1 MDSSVFAAALVRL
14 PVQPA
19 EEIKEE
25 KHVEKAKEY
34 VPSGRPAT
42 PGMIKLLGYRVMKKG
57 WKVRQQIEG
66 A

>member
-1 MDSSVFAAALVRL
+1 MDSSVFAAALARL
-14 PVQPA
+14 PTQSA

-25 KHVEKAKEY
+25 KHIEKAKEY
-34 VPSGRPAT
+34 IPSGRPAT
-42 PGMIKLLGYRVMKKG
+42 PGMIKLLGYRAKKKG